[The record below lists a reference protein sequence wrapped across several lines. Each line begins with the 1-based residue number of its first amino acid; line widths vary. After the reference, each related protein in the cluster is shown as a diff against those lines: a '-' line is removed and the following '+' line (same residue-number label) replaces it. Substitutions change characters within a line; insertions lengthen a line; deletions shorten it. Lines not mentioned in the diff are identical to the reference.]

1 MEQLEKILMN
11 DVSAIA
17 ISEANNYEESK
28 IFTNH
33 RLLEEGS
40 NDRSEALRQYVVLS
54 GDRLS
59 VHKSDREVTDLDD
72 YDRKD

>member
-1 MEQLEKILMN
+1 MN

-17 ISEANNYEESK
+17 ISEGNNNEESK

-33 RLLEEGS
+33 RPLEEGS
-40 NDRSEALRQYVVLS
+40 IDGSDALRQYVVLS

-59 VHKSDREVTDLDD
+59 VHESEREVTDLDD
-72 YDRKD
+72 YDRND